1 MKKVDYTATTEYLP
15 ALLLV
20 AGLVLGA
27 SAGYAGGYL
36 TAQQDQSDVRN
47 ALAELETELEQAQS
61 QITELTA
68 DLRKANDEIE
78 RLRKLVNDTPTPKP
92 PTPPIT
98 LTSQDTE
105 TPWAFE
111 INDESNPTIRLK
123 QGETIEIR
131 FVNDGNTVHDFTIE
145 ELDITDETTF
155 LEPGEEVTITI
166 KSEKTGT
173 FTYFCSQPGHKDL
186 GMFGELIIE

>member
-1 MKKVDYTATTEYLP
+1 ME
-15 ALLLV
+15 
-20 AGLVLGA
+20 
-27 SAGYAGGYL
+27 
-36 TAQQDQSDVRN
+36 N
-47 ALAELETELEQAQS
+47 ELEQAQL

-68 DLRKANDEIE
+68 DLREANDEIE
-78 RLRKLVNDTPTPKP
+78 RLKTSIVVNDNGRTPPPP
-92 PTPPIT
+92 PTIT
-98 LTSQDTE
+98 LTVQDSK

-111 INDESNPTIRLK
+111 TNDEANPTIRLK

-145 ELDITDETTF
+145 ELGITDETTF

-166 KSEKTGT
+166 KGKNTGT